1 MKRRHSYPVGSE
13 VQHKAGHVYVKDRD
27 GKWHPRGRVTFARF
41 LKRELK
47 ENEKV
52 FHINGNPSADHPENL
67 VAITFS
73 AWRYR
78 IAHSK
83 PVFIPSTHKTVAFPR
98 GKAKE
103 PARAGD

>member
-1 MKRRHSYPVGSE
+1 MKRRHSYPTGSE
-13 VQHKAGHVYVKDRD
+13 VQHKSGHVYVKDTD
-27 GKWHPRGRVTFARF
+27 GKWHPRGRVLYSRF
-41 LKRELK
+41 MKRELK

-52 FHINGNPSADHPENL
+52 FHINGVPSNDHPENL

-83 PVFIPSTHKTVAFPR
+83 PVFIPAETKQEAKLGKDRRTLVR
-98 GKAKE
+98 GH
-103 PARAGD
+103 R